1 MKQLYTRWGRDLDPQ
16 NVLQEYPRPLLKR
29 GSYINLNGY
38 WDYTFTKYLKKPEQ
52 YDGQILVPFSPEAV
66 LSGVSRQLQPDE
78 YLWYRRTF
86 TLEKWADKKAGR
98 RLILHFGAVDQ
109 ACVVYV
115 NGQKAA
121 RHTGGYLPFAA
132 DITALVRDGE
142 NELTVAVKDLSDTSY
157 HARGKQ
163 RLDRGGMFYTAQ
175 SGIWQTVWMEEVPED
190 YITNIETE
198 TDLDKRAVR
207 IRVSA
212 AGNPG
217 SGASADG
224 QAPHTGA
231 PSDEEGEESSQTGH
245 LITIQIRHPGLYTDN
260 DFPESKNQP
269 NSRSNQSNAQPNIQS
284 NVQLNTQ
291 QMCTASSIT
300 GEWIE
305 IPIPD
310 LRPWTCET
318 PYLYFFT
325 VTMGEDCAESYF
337 AMREFSIGKDE
348 DGIPRICLNGKVQF
362 QNGVLDQG
370 YWPDGLYTAPSDEAM
385 IFDITEMKKS
395 GFNMV
400 RKHIKIEPQRW
411 YWHCDRLGLVVWQ
424 DMVNGGEAYQYW
436 FVTYLAT
443 VMSWRGIT
451 IKDNH
456 PWLLARRDKAGR
468 AEFVRE
474 MKETIRRL
482 KGHPSI
488 CTWVIFNEGWGQFQT
503 EELTRIARAE
513 DPTRLIDAASGWFDQ
528 GGGDLQSVH
537 NYFFK
542 LKVRPEKKRAAV
554 LSEIG
559 GHTYREPGHS
569 ACEELYGYGAC
580 KDKEALGKA
589 YQELMDK
596 VQALIPQGLC
606 ASVYTQWTDIE
617 EEINGVYTWDR
628 EVRKI
633 F

>member
-16 NVLQEYPRPLLKR
+16 NVLMEYPRPLLKR

-38 WDYTFTKYLKKPEQ
+38 WDYAFTKEFNKPVQ
-52 YDGQILVPFSPEAV
+52 YDGQILVPFSPETV
-66 LSGVSRQLQPDE
+66 LSGVSRQLKPDE

-86 TLEKWADKKAGR
+86 TLEKWDERKDGR

-121 RHTGGYLPFAA
+121 RHTGGYLPFTA
-132 DITALVRDGE
+132 DITALVCDGE
-142 NELTVAVKDLSDTSY
+142 NELSLAVKDLSDTSY

-163 RLDRGGMFYTAQ
+163 RLERGGMFYTAQ
-175 SGIWQTVWMEEVPED
+175 SGIWQTVWMEEVPEK
-190 YITNIETE
+190 YIANIEAVA
-198 TDLDKRAVR
+198 DLERSAVR

-212 AGNPG
+212 AKNPG
-217 SGASADG
+217 SGVSANG
-224 QAPHTGA
+224 QAAHTGA
-231 PSDEEGEESSQTGH
+231 PSDEEGAESSQAGH
-245 LITIQIRHPGLYTDN
+245 PITIQIRHPGLYTDN
-260 DFPESKNQP
+260 DSPESKNQP
-269 NSRSNQSNAQPNIQS
+269 N
-284 NVQLNTQ
+284 TQ
-291 QMCTASSIT
+291 QMCSASGIT
-300 GEWIE
+300 GDWIE

-310 LRPWTCET
+310 IRPWTCEN

-325 VTMGEDCAESYF
+325 VTMGEDRAESYF
-337 AMREFSIGKDE
+337 AMRKFSVEKDE

-370 YWPDGLYTAPSDEAM
+370 YWPDGLYTAPSDEAL

-424 DMVNGGEAYQYW
+424 DMVNGGGAYQYW

-451 IKDNH
+451 MKDDH
-456 PWLLARRDKAGR
+456 PWLLARRDRAGR

-474 MKETIRRL
+474 MKETIRIL

-488 CTWVIFNEGWGQFQT
+488 GTWVIFNEGWGQFQT
-503 EELTRIARAE
+503 EALTRIAKEE
-513 DPTRLIDAASGWFDQ
+513 DPSRLIDAASGWFDQ

-542 LKVRPEKKRAAV
+542 LKVRPEKERAAV

-580 KDKEALGKA
+580 RDKETLGKA
-589 YQELMDK
+589 YRDLTDK
-596 VQALIPQGLC
+596 VRALIPQGLC

>member
-16 NVLQEYPRPLLKR
+16 NVLMEYPRPLLKR

-38 WDYTFTKYLKKPEQ
+38 WDYAFTKEFNKPEQ
-52 YDGQILVPFSPEAV
+52 YDGQILVPFSPETV
-66 LSGVSRQLQPDE
+66 LSGVSRQLKPDE

-86 TLEKWADKKAGR
+86 TLEKWDERKDGR

-121 RHTGGYLPFAA
+121 RHTGGYLPFTA
-132 DITALVRDGE
+132 DITAMVCDGE
-142 NELTVAVKDLSDTSY
+142 NELSLAVKDLSDTSY

-163 RLDRGGMFYTAQ
+163 RLERGGMFYTAQ
-175 SGIWQTVWMEEVPED
+175 SGIWQTVWMEEVPEK
-190 YITNIETE
+190 YIANIEAVA
-198 TDLDKRAVR
+198 DLERSAVR

-212 AGNPG
+212 AKNPG
-217 SGASADG
+217 SGVSANG
-224 QAPHTGA
+224 QAAHTGA
-231 PSDEEGEESSQTGH
+231 PSDEEGAESSQAGH
-245 LITIQIRHPGLYTDN
+245 PITIQIRHPGLYTDN
-260 DFPESKNQP
+260 DSPESKNQP
-269 NSRSNQSNAQPNIQS
+269 N
-284 NVQLNTQ
+284 TQ
-291 QMCTASSIT
+291 QMCSASGIT
-300 GEWIE
+300 GDWIE

-310 LRPWTCET
+310 IRPWTCEN

-325 VTMGEDCAESYF
+325 VTMGEDRAESYF
-337 AMREFSIGKDE
+337 AMRKFSIEKDE

-395 GFNMV
+395 GFNIV

-424 DMVNGGEAYQYW
+424 DMVNGGGAYKYW

-443 VMSWRGIT
+443 VMSWRCIT
-451 IKDNH
+451 MKDDH
-456 PWLLARRDKAGR
+456 PWLLARRDRAGR

-474 MKETIRRL
+474 MKETIRIL

-488 CTWVIFNEGWGQFQT
+488 GTWVIFNEGWGQFQT
-503 EELTRIARAE
+503 EALTRIAKEE
-513 DPTRLIDAASGWFDQ
+513 DPSRLIDAASGWFDQ

-542 LKVRPEKKRAAV
+542 LKVRPEKERAAV

-580 KDKEALGKA
+580 RDKETLGKA
-589 YQELMDK
+589 YRDLTDK
-596 VQALIPQGLC
+596 VRALIPQGLC

>member
-38 WDYTFTKYLKKPEQ
+38 WDYAFTKEFNKPEQ
-52 YDGQILVPFSPEAV
+52 YDGQILVPFSPETV
-66 LSGVSRQLQPDE
+66 LSGVSRQLKPDE

-86 TLEKWADKKAGR
+86 TLEKWDERKDGR

-121 RHTGGYLPFAA
+121 RHTGGYLPFTA
-132 DITALVRDGE
+132 DITAMVCDGE
-142 NELTVAVKDLSDTSY
+142 NELSLAVKDLSDTSY

-163 RLDRGGMFYTAQ
+163 RLERGGMFYTAQ
-175 SGIWQTVWMEEVPED
+175 SGIWQTVWMEEVPEK
-190 YITNIETE
+190 YIANIEAVA
-198 TDLDKRAVR
+198 DLERSAVR

-212 AGNPG
+212 AEYSG
-217 SGASADG
+217 SGVSVNG
-224 QAPHTGA
+224 QAAHTGA
-231 PSDEEGEESSQTGH
+231 PSDEEGAESSQAGH
-245 LITIQIRHPGLYTDN
+245 PITIQIRHPGLYTDN
-260 DFPESKNQP
+260 DSPESKNQP
-269 NSRSNQSNAQPNIQS
+269 NN
-284 NVQLNTQ
+284 Q
-291 QMCTASSIT
+291 QMCSASGIT
-300 GEWIE
+300 GDWVE

-310 LRPWTCET
+310 IRPWTCET

-325 VTMGEDCAESYF
+325 VTMGEDRAESYF
-337 AMREFSIGKDE
+337 AMRKFSIEKDE

-424 DMVNGGEAYQYW
+424 DMVNGGGAYQYW

-474 MKETIRRL
+474 MKETIQIL

-488 CTWVIFNEGWGQFQT
+488 GTWVIFNEGWGQFQT
-503 EELTRIARAE
+503 EALTRIAKEE
-513 DPTRLIDAASGWFDQ
+513 DPSRLIDAASGWFDQ

-542 LKVRPEKKRAAV
+542 LKVRPEKERAAV

-580 KDKEALGKA
+580 RDKETLGKA
-589 YQELMDK
+589 YRDLTDK
-596 VQALIPQGLC
+596 VRALIPQGLC

>member
-1 MKQLYTRWGRDLDPQ
+1 MEQLYTRWGRDLDPQ
-16 NVLQEYPRPLLKR
+16 NVLMEYPRPLLKR

-38 WDYTFTKYLKKPEQ
+38 WDYAFTKKFNKPEQ
-52 YDGQILVPFSPEAV
+52 YNGQILVPFSPEAV
-66 LSGVSRQLQPDE
+66 LSGVSRQLKPDE

-86 TLEKWADKKAGR
+86 TLEKWDERKDGR

-121 RHTGGYLPFAA
+121 RHTGGYLPFTA
-132 DITALVRDGE
+132 DITAMVCDGE
-142 NELTVAVKDLSDTSY
+142 NELSLAVKDLSDTSY

-163 RLDRGGMFYTAQ
+163 RLERGGMFYTAQ
-175 SGIWQTVWMEEVPED
+175 SGIWQTVWMEEVPEK
-190 YITNIETE
+190 YIANIETE
-198 TDLDKRAVR
+198 ADLERSAVR

-212 AGNPG
+212 AENPG
-217 SGASADG
+217 SGVSVNG
-224 QAPHTGA
+224 QAAHTGA
-231 PSDEEGEESSQTGH
+231 PSDEEGAESSQAGH
-245 LITIQIRHPGLYTDN
+245 PITIQIRHPGLYTDN
-260 DFPESKNQP
+260 DSPESKNQP
-269 NSRSNQSNAQPNIQS
+269 N
-284 NVQLNTQ
+284 TQ
-291 QMCTASSIT
+291 QMCSASGIT
-300 GEWIE
+300 GDWIE

-310 LRPWTCET
+310 IRPWTCEN

-325 VTMGEDCAESYF
+325 VTMGEDRAESYF
-337 AMREFSIGKDE
+337 AMRKFSIEKDE

-370 YWPDGLYTAPSDEAM
+370 YWPDGLYTAPSDEAL

-424 DMVNGGEAYQYW
+424 DMVNGGGAYQYW

-474 MKETIRRL
+474 MKETIRIL

-488 CTWVIFNEGWGQFQT
+488 GTWVIFNEGWGQFQT
-503 EELTRIARAE
+503 EALTRIAKEE
-513 DPTRLIDAASGWFDQ
+513 DPSRLIDAASGWFDQ

-542 LKVRPEKKRAAV
+542 LKVRPEKERAAV

-580 KDKEALGKA
+580 RDKETLGKA
-589 YQELMDK
+589 YRDLTDK
-596 VQALIPQGLC
+596 VHALIPQGLC